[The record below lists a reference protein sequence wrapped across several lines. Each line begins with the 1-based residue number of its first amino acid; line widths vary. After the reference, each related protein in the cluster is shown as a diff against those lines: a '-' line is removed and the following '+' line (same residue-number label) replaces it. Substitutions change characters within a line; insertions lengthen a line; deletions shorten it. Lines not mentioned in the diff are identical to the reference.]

1 MEEFGHGAGTDAD
14 EWFMAQA
21 IEQDWTKTEKPM
33 QVANTRNRHPSNW
46 DGLCVRLTAAEILS
60 KALEE
65 ASIWLKLHNLKT
77 VNPTVHTEMTSW
89 PRVWMKPPARYVKC
103 NVGCSWSAESQ
114 IGGGSSLVRDASRM
128 ALCHSRRMFSGIS
141 SELQAALVN
150 FSWVAEATVNLKSG
164 TDDHG
169 TLHAYDSRFAHS
181 LGDCPRVQYQDS
193 KNMQLSPL
201 L

>member
-1 MEEFGHGAGTDAD
+1 MSSSEDKCEVSKDKHEDRRKMEYFCE
-14 EWFMAQA
+14 A
-21 IEQDWTKTEKPM
+21 INSTKGKKGKSKP
-33 QVANTRNRHPSNW
+33 PL
-46 DGLCVRLTAAEILS
+46 GGVRLTAAEILS

-141 SELQAALVN
+141 SELHAALVN
-150 FSWVAEATVNLKSG
+150 FSWVVEATVNLKSG

-169 TLHAYDSRFAHS
+169 TLHDYDSRFAHS